1 MANENIMKKIAELEI
16 EKKDLYTQINSAIED
31 SIATLKK
38 INDTESLTGLKYIEE
53 LKNHLKELNYTE
65 AKNNDTLTK
74 DQESELK
81 NRRKF
86 NLQDLLG
93 SLKKKK
99 VKVNPFDFEQALTP
113 KKVSEAELKKIL
125 QNRMKMQKK
134 LDEWIKQRQKEKD
147 RLSEYK
153 LQKKRLIMSGIYE
166 KCPRFGYSGTKK
178 TSNIKSEDSKKIK
191 NCKIKVTSSDGDQDL
206 RECLKNVQKTKE
218 TKSSKSKMS
227 NKRKYPCCRKCCKK
241 SYMGCL

>member
-1 MANENIMKKIAELEI
+1 MKKIAELEL

-38 INDTESLTGLKYIEE
+38 YNDTESLTGLKYIEE

-65 AKNNDTLTK
+65 NKNNDTLTK
-74 DQESELK
+74 DQESDLK

-86 NLQDLLG
+86 NLQELLG

-99 VKVNPFDFEQALTP
+99 VKENPFDFEQALTP

-125 QNRMKMQKK
+125 QNRIKMQKK

-147 RLSEYK
+147 RLAEYR
-153 LQKKRLIMSGIYE
+153 LQKKRLLMSGIYE
-166 KCPRFGYSGTKK
+166 KCPRFGYSGNKK
-178 TSNIKSEDSKKIK
+178 TSNKKPDDTK
-191 NCKIKVTSSDGDQDL
+191 KRKKCKIKITSSGGEQDL
-206 RECLKNVQKTKE
+206 NECLKNMQKAEEIKSAKTKI
-218 TKSSKSKMS
+218 S